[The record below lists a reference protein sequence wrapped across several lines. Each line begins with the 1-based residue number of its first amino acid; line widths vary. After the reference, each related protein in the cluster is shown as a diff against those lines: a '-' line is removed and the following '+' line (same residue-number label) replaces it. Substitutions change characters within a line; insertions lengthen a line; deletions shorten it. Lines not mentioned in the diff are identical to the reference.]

1 MAVATLRY
9 HETAPAAFRGGVV
22 AVGNFDGHHAGHKAL
37 LDAAREMAGGV
48 GPVIPVTFDP
58 HPLQVLAPAR
68 YKPPLTTVAERA
80 KLLQAIGA
88 DHVVVLQTTPELLA
102 LSPDYFFET
111 IIQQA
116 LAPRGMAEG
125 FNFRFGKDRAGD
137 NDLLRALSAAAGIQF
152 REVPAFEMNGEPVS
166 SSRVRDALLA
176 GDIDRATRLLGRR
189 YRLTG
194 TVVEGAKRGRTIG
207 FPTANLGDV
216 PTLLPADGV
225 YAVRAWLDGQ
235 PLMGAA
241 HIGPNATFG
250 ESVRTV
256 EVYLINFT
264 GDIYGCPLAV
274 DFAARVRGTQ
284 KFASVD
290 ELVKQMTA
298 DVDRAKTLLEG
309 P

>member
-9 HETAPAAFRGGVV
+9 HETPAAAFRGGVV
-22 AVGNFDGHHAGHKAL
+22 AVGNFDGVHAGHKAL
-37 LDAAREMAGGV
+37 LAAARDIAGGD
-48 GPVIPVTFDP
+48 GPVVPVTFDP

-68 YKPPLTTVAERA
+68 YQPPLTTVAERA
-80 KLLQAIGA
+80 ELLQAAGA
-88 DHVVVLQTTPELLA
+88 DHVIVLQTTPELLA

-137 NDLLRALSAAAGIQF
+137 NELLRALSAGAGIQF
-152 REVPAFEMNGEPVS
+152 REVPAFEMGGEPVS
-166 SSRVRDALLA
+166 SSRVRDALMA
-176 GDIDRATRLLGRR
+176 GDIERATRLLGRR

-194 TVVEGAKRGRTIG
+194 TVVEGAKRGRAIG
-207 FPTANLGDV
+207 FPTANLGSV

-235 PLMGAA
+235 PWMGAA

-250 ESVRTV
+250 ETARTV
-256 EVYLINFT
+256 EVYLIDFS
-264 GDIYGCPLAV
+264 GDIYGRPLAV

-284 KFASVD
+284 KFDGVAA
-290 ELVKQMTA
+290 LVKQMTT
-298 DVDRAKTLLEG
+298 DVQQAKALLEG

>member
-22 AVGNFDGHHAGHKAL
+22 AVGNFDGVHAGHKAL
-37 LDAAREMAGGV
+37 LDAAREMAGGA

-68 YKPPLTTVAERA
+68 YQPPLTTVAQRA
-80 KLLQAIGA
+80 ELLQAIGA

-137 NDLLRALSAAAGIQF
+137 NTLLRAMSAAAGIRF
-152 REVPAFEMNGEPVS
+152 REVPAFEMHGEPVS

-176 GDIDRATRLLGRR
+176 GDIGRATRLLGRR

-207 FPTANLGDV
+207 FPTANLGAV

-235 PLMGAA
+235 PWVGAA

-250 ESVRTV
+250 ETARTA

-264 GDIYGCPLAV
+264 GDIYGRPLAV

-284 KFASVD
+284 KFASAG